1 MLTKIGLI
9 VVGVLVIAVIMQY
22 QYTSHLKEM
31 VAIERQAAENAQQ
44 RTQEARQQTLE
55 ALGELETAERR
66 RRLAEADIKALQ
78 EKLAEQA
85 EDYQALRQ
93 RIQRSPTSEN
103 GPVAPVLRSTL
114 EALP

>member
-1 MLTKIGLI
+1 MLKKIGLI
-9 VVGVLVIAVIMQY
+9 VVGVLVIAVIMQS
-22 QYTSHLKEM
+22 QYTRHLKET
-31 VAIERQAAENAQQ
+31 VAIERQAAENAKQ
-44 RTQEARQQTLE
+44 RTQEARRQTLE
-55 ALGELETAERR
+55 VMDEWEAAEQR

-93 RIQRSPTSEN
+93 RIQRSPTSED

-114 EALP
+114 EVLP